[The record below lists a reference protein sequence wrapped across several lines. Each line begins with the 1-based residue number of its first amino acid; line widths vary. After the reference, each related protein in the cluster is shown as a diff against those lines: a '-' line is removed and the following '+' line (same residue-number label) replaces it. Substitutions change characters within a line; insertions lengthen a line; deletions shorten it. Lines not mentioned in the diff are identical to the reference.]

1 MNQVKYRL
9 AKLVASAQRTKP
21 NYQIHRRV
29 LMYHSISNH
38 KQSGEDTYT
47 LSQQYFAQH
56 VELLHQLHKTE
67 NSKIVKLDSVDSS
80 GITIT
85 FDDGYRDTLTIAA
98 QILSE
103 KSLPCTV
110 FV

>member
-38 KQSGEDTYT
+38 KQSGKDTYT

-85 FDDGYRDTLTIAA
+85 FDDGYEDNLINALP
-98 QILSE
+98 IL
-103 KSLPCTV
+103 KKYNFKCKL
-110 FV
+110 